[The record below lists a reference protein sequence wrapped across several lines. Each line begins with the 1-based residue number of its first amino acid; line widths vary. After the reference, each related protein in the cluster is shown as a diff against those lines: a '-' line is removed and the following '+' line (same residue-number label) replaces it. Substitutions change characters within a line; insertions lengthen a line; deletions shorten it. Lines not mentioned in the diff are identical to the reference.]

1 MPFIFLWE
9 CLYFFKGNY
18 YKWVKG
24 MGIFT
29 QVNEIERLANE
40 LGRLVRLR
48 YREVVEDEAEDIAK
62 DLVGEKGLRY
72 VCMNIDDVIYD
83 DYVEERIKEA
93 ADSYSTYNFD
103 NALLATF
110 DPYPEMKEVDDYFI
124 YDLVST
130 SKPEN
135 VVDTTIGAYA
145 YELWRVGIKNSLKE
159 KLKEMCRKAGYL

>member
-1 MPFIFLWE
+1 M
-9 CLYFFKGNY
+9 GDS
-18 YKWVKG
+18 

-29 QVNEIERLANE
+29 RVDEIERLANE

-62 DLVGEKGLRY
+62 DLVEEKGLKY
-72 VCMNIDDVIYD
+72 VCMNIDEAIEDED
-83 DYVEERIKEA
+83 VEERINEA
-93 ADSYSTYNFD
+93 ADSHSTYNFD

-110 DPYPEMKEVDDYFI
+110 DPYPERKEVDDYFI

-145 YELWRVGIKNSLKE
+145 YELWRVGLRKALKE
-159 KLKEMCRKAGYL
+159 KLKEMCRKAGFRQ